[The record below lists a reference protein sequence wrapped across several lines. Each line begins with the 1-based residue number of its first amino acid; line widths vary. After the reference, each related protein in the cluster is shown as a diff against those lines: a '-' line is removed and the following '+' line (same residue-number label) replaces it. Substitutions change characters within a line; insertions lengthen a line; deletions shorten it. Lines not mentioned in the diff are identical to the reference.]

1 MNDWSEGDG
10 GYGVAP
16 ETVRADVDRDTLDVL
31 ARLELDPDL
40 VRSVEAFM
48 APSPD
53 GTKVWSP
60 DVVPWLPGYRLARH
74 LRRTT
79 EQMRL
84 RPVMYFGGTEEAK
97 AEACDRHLA
106 VLQSIANALEQRRK
120 AGDTDLDDAR
130 DAMLEQWKLVS
141 RYWPESRTYDAQA
154 ILVLEGLETKPRSDL
169 PLGGSYDAGGVQVL
183 GGLERLARRRPQGAV
198 LDEPDQDK
206 ADD

>member
-1 MNDWSEGDG
+1 MNDWSAGDG
-10 GYGVAP
+10 GYGIAP
-16 ETVRADVDRDTLDVL
+16 ETVRPDVDRDTLEVL

-60 DVVPWLPGYRLARH
+60 DVAPWLPSYRLTRH

-84 RPVMYFGGTEEAK
+84 RPGMYFGDTEEAK
-97 AEACDRHLA
+97 AEAYDRHFA
-106 VLQSIANALEQRRK
+106 DLQSIANALERRRK
-120 AGDTDLDDAR
+120 AGDTNLDDAR
-130 DAMLEQWKLVS
+130 DAMLEQWELVS
-141 RYWPESRTYDAQA
+141 RYWPESRGYGAQD
-154 ILVLEGLETKPRSDL
+154 ILVLEGLETEPRSNV
-169 PLGGSYDAGGVQVL
+169 PRSSSYDASDMQVL
-183 GGLERLARRRPQGAV
+183 HGLERLPRRRPQGAV
-198 LDEPDQDK
+198 VDEPDQDK